1 MNLLLGAGV
10 CATLVGGALCA
21 TAAPAL
27 ACPAGTVPSDFPGV
41 CEAGAPGGPMTADGP
56 ADGSADGPMPAGGSM
71 PVGGGGA
78 VLGGGPEELPSV
90 DGVPC
95 TPQKIGTC
103 LGLMESQG

>member
-1 MNLLLGAGV
+1 MKLLIGAGV
-10 CATLVGGALCA
+10 CAALVGGALCA

-56 ADGSADGPMPAGGSM
+56 MPAGGPM
-71 PVGGGGA
+71 PVGGGA
-78 VLGGGPEELPSV
+78 MLGGGPEQLPSV

>member
-1 MNLLLGAGV
+1 MKLLLGAGV
-10 CATLVGGALCA
+10 CAALVGGALCA

-56 ADGSADGPMPAGGSM
+56 ADGPMPAGI
-71 PVGGGGA
+71 GGA

>member
-1 MNLLLGAGV
+1 MKILIGAGV
-10 CATLVGGALCA
+10 CAALVGGALCA

-56 ADGSADGPMPAGGSM
+56 MPAGGPM
-71 PVGGGGA
+71 PVGGGA
-78 VLGGGPEELPSV
+78 MLGGGPEQLPSV

>member
-1 MNLLLGAGV
+1 MKLLIGAGA
-10 CATLVGGALCA
+10 CAALVGGALCA

-41 CEAGAPGGPMTADGP
+41 CEAGAPGGPMA
-56 ADGSADGPMPAGGSM
+56 ADGPMPAGGPM
-71 PVGGGGA
+71 PVGGGA
-78 VLGGGPEELPSV
+78 MLGGGPEELPSV

>member
-56 ADGSADGPMPAGGSM
+56 ADGSADEPMPAGGSM

>member
-1 MNLLLGAGV
+1 MKLLLGAGV

-56 ADGSADGPMPAGGSM
+56 MPAGGSM
-71 PVGGGGA
+71 PVAGGGA

>member
-1 MNLLLGAGV
+1 MKLLLGAGV
-10 CATLVGGALCA
+10 CAALVGGALCA

-56 ADGSADGPMPAGGSM
+56 ADGPMPVS
-71 PVGGGGA
+71 GGGA